1 MKKIKKKSVPK
12 KKLSLGQLM
21 VLSLNMH
28 SKEEKQK
35 EKK

>member
-12 KKLSLGQLM
+12 KKLNLGQLM

-28 SKEEKQK
+28 FKEERQK